1 MGVRCLRPGAVTKT
15 RLNACVGD
23 EIDVSRISEHFTKHL
38 STATIQIHTNV
49 IKYIYCR
56 PSSGTGLPSEQT
68 LVSLVRRS
76 RLLTDAA
83 INSDNNLVV
92 FA

>member
-1 MGVRCLRPGAVTKT
+1 MGSGAFGQEQSQ
-15 RLNACVGD
+15 RRDSSVGD
-23 EIDVSRISEHFTKHL
+23 EIDVSRNIFQNTCLRQPFKF
-38 STATIQIHTNV
+38 HTNV

-56 PSSGTGLPSEQT
+56 PSSGTVLPSEQT
-68 LVSLVRRS
+68 LVSLVRRF

-83 INSDNNLVV
+83 NNSDNNLVV